1 MLSSVIA
8 LHRIACRVAGHWP
21 CHTRPDWSR
30 LRAGEEGDLK
40 DFRVKH
46 RLSAFGIR
54 LTAGHVVYALK
65 RQMTRRA
72 NDSGQ
77 MNEPS
82 IFNHSIGYETVFY
95 CISRNQRRRE
105 TNGCNQCCKLRSA
118 FRTRTKKKEQ
128 KRKSEFIR
136 VYKFGSVV
144 QDCIGK
150 LKSLAFGMN
159 PHSFLLQFPRVRNIV
174 SNFKHLLSQCKC
186 IFNFVVLVA

>member
-1 MLSSVIA
+1 METHKNSVGKHFCLPQKSLQQSQVLSSVIA

-30 LRAGEEGDLK
+30 PRPGEEGDLK

-82 IFNHSIGYETVFY
+82 IFNHSIGNETVFY
-95 CISRNQRRRE
+95 CISRHQRRSE
-105 TNGCNQCCKLRSA
+105 TNGCNQCCKLRA
-118 FRTRTKKKEQ
+118 ALRTRKE
-128 KRKSEFIR
+128 KNE
-136 VYKFGSVV
+136 
-144 QDCIGK
+144 
-150 LKSLAFGMN
+150 
-159 PHSFLLQFPRVRNIV
+159 IV
-174 SNFKHLLSQCKC
+174 SSSGFKNRKC
-186 IFNFVVLVA
+186 SSRLHR